1 MPATSLEHILR
12 QHWGF
17 DQLRPLQREA
27 IDAVV
32 GRRDS
37 LLVLP
42 TGGGKSL
49 CFQAPA
55 LLDDG
60 GRGVALVV
68 SPLIAL
74 MKDQV
79 DGLNASGVPAARL
92 DSSMT
97 AAERQSTLDG
107 LRESRFRLLYV
118 SPERLVG
125 EYGEGFQQQLARW
138 GVRFVAIDEAHCI
151 SHWGHDFR
159 PEYRQ
164 LGGLRSTF
172 PGVSIHAFT
181 ATATARVRDDIVT
194 QLGLRDPVVL
204 VGDFDRPNLIY
215 RVRQRTAFDKQLD
228 AVIKAHHGQAGIVY
242 CLSRRDVDTTA
253 ASLAGKGHRAL
264 PYHAGLSDEERA
276 RNQDA
281 FLDERADIVVATVAF
296 GMGVDRSDVRFVV
309 HAAAP
314 KSVEHYQQE
323 AGRAGR
329 DGLDAECILF
339 YSSADFVRWK
349 QMLETNGELTPAA
362 VQHLRNMEAYAT
374 TMHCRHRALVEHFDS
389 RPEPGRSLSAGTSGS
404 FDSPFDSRVEHG
416 RSLRAGSF
424 DSRVEPGRPFDSR
437 VEPGRSLRAGS
448 CGACDWCLGELER
461 VDDAFV
467 LAQKIGSCVARVR
480 QRWGIGHVTAVLE
493 GKATPQVTAQG
504 HDGLSTF
511 GLLKELSGN
520 EIRGYIEQM
529 ISSGFLARTP
539 GEYPTVQL
547 TPRGVAL
554 LKSEVAPGDV
564 VLCRQPKAPPR
575 GSRKAAMLPS
585 VEREAWDGVDRELFE
600 ALRAVRLTVARE
612 RRVPPYVVFHD
623 RTLREMARLRPT
635 TPGALMQVHGVGE
648 QKAERFGGA
657 FLDAIQSHTGVS

>member
-374 TMHCRHRALVEHFDS
+374 TMHCRHRALVEHFD
-389 RPEPGRSLSAGTSGS
+389 
-404 FDSPFDSRVEHG
+404 
-416 RSLRAGSF
+416 
-424 DSRVEPGRPFDSR
+424 PFDSR